1 MSDTDD
7 DLPFSQACEN
17 NKRPILSV
25 LQRHLVG
32 SVRVLE
38 IGSGTGQHAVFF
50 ARELPEVVWQTSDRD
65 EYLDIVRA
73 RVGRAKVPN
82 LLPPLDLDVER
93 QPWPAIECD
102 AVFSA
107 NTSHIMSWSAVE
119 SFVAGVGALLAEG
132 GLFLLYGPFN
142 YSGLFTSPSNA
153 AFDGSLRRRDPRSG
167 LRNFEDVDVLAQ
179 RAGLRLLEDNAMP
192 ANNRLLVWRRVA

>member
-1 MSDTDD
+1 MSDTAD

-25 LQRHLVG
+25 LQRHLVD

-38 IGSGTGQHAVFF
+38 VGSGTGQHAVFF

-65 EYLDIVRA
+65 EYLGIVRA
-73 RVGRAKVPN
+73 RVGRAKVAN
-82 LLPPLDLDVER
+82 LLPPLELDVER
-93 QPWPAIECD
+93 QPWPAMQCD

-119 SFVAGVGALLAEG
+119 SFVAGVAARLAEG

-142 YSGLFTSPSNA
+142 YGGKYTSPSNET
-153 AFDGSLRRRDPRSG
+153 FDASLRRRNPRSG
-167 LRNFEDVDVLAQ
+167 LRNFEDVDALACG
-179 RAGLRLLEDNAMP
+179 AGLQLLEDNAMP

>member
-1 MSDTDD
+1 MSDTTD

-17 NKRPILSV
+17 NKRPIVSV
-25 LQRHLVG
+25 LQRHLVTG
-32 SVRVLE
+32 TRVLE

-50 ARELPEVVWQTSDRD
+50 AREMPDMVWQPSDRD

-73 RVGRAKVPN
+73 RVGRAKVAN
-82 LLPPLDLDVER
+82 LLPPLELDVER
-93 QPWPAIECD
+93 QPWPTTTCD

-119 SFVAGVGALLAEG
+119 CCVAGVGALLEEG

-142 YSGLFTSPSNA
+142 YGGAYSSPSNE
-153 AFDGSLRRRDPRSG
+153 AFDTSLRRRDPRSG
-167 LRNFEDVDVLAQ
+167 LRNFEDVDALA
-179 RAGLRLLEDNAMP
+179 RKAGMELLEDNPMP
-192 ANNRLLVWRRVA
+192 ANNRLLIWRRNS